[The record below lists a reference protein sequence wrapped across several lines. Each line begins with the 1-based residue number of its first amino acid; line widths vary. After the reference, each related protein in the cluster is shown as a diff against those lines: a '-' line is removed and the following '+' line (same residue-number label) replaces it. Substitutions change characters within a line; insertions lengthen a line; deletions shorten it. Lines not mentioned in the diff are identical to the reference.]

1 MQSFNR
7 SILARLTAHY
17 ALLQAALNAVYLAVV
32 SFASV
37 FLRYRGMNDFQ
48 IGILLAIGT
57 MLSILLQPLLG
68 TLADRMK
75 HIRLGLVVGWF
86 HVAMTPLA
94 VLLIAVTDQLPVIAV
109 AYVLLRC
116 LITVTDPFEN
126 SMAMETVNRGY
137 PINFGLAKSF
147 GSVGYSSASFLLG
160 KAVAEWSASAIMP
173 AVILLSLLAA
183 VISMCFRIPGTRQA
197 AAETSKKEDETL
209 GLLEFLRRGPR
220 FALFIVSIALVYY
233 CQEVRANYMYQIVA
247 HIGGT
252 PEQFGTLTAF
262 TSLIEMPAMMF
273 FSFLLKHFRVRS
285 MVLFSGCC
293 MILRTL
299 VIWWAPNL
307 TWMYI
312 GGAMQVVSFGLFWP
326 AAIYYVN
333 EIIGEANR
341 NKGQTFLSA
350 GMCVSTV
357 LSTLIGGGMLSAAEG
372 NPHTMLLSGA
382 AISAAGMII
391 MIAATS
397 GKDSV
402 IRAKEEAQ

>member
-1 MQSFNR
+1 MAS
-7 SILARLTAHY
+7 SKTLARLTAHY
-17 ALLQAALNAVYLAVV
+17 ALLQALLNAVYLAIV

-37 FLRYRGMNDFQ
+37 FLRYRGMNDLQ
-48 IGILLAIGT
+48 IGVLLAVGT

-68 TLADRMK
+68 NLADKMK

-86 HVAMTPLA
+86 HIAMTPLA
-94 VLLIAVTDQLPVIAV
+94 VVLIVVTDQLTVIAA

-126 SMAMETVNRGY
+126 SMAMEAINKGY

-160 KAVAEWSASAIMP
+160 KAVAGWSEAAIMP

-183 VISMCFRIPGTRQA
+183 TVSMSLRIPGERQSTDESPKKQ
-197 AAETSKKEDETL
+197 ETETL
-209 GLLEFLRRGPR
+209 GLLAFLRCSPR
-220 FALFIVSIALVYY
+220 FALFIVGVTLVYY

-247 HIGGT
+247 HIGGK

-273 FSFLLKHFRVRS
+273 FSLLLKRFRVRS
-285 MVLFSGCC
+285 MVVFSGFC

-307 TWMYI
+307 MWMYV
-312 GGAMQVVSFGLFWP
+312 GAAMQVVSFGLFAP
-326 AAIYYVN
+326 ASIYYVN

-350 GMCVSTV
+350 GLCASTV
-357 LSTLIGGGMLSAAEG
+357 LSTLIGGGMLSAAQG
-372 NPHTMLLSGA
+372 DPRTMLLSGA
-382 AISAAGMII
+382 VISAVGMILMTAVSAEKGS
-391 MIAATS
+391 MI
-397 GKDSV
+397 
-402 IRAKEEAQ
+402 RPKEVA